1 MESEKDVTGL
11 AAIVHE
17 SSCGETSDGEKSLG
31 DGVEVGSLVV
41 TLSDRKIGA
50 CLRKVVDEVRSDTNL
65 TSDVGEL
72 SSGTPEESVLLAE
85 GLVNVTGSRGSHL
98 SLVGHVGVG
107 NLRDRS
113 LEKSVM
119 YHMKFVQGHSYEV
132 EDDSQDTDEGS
143 NTKVN
148 PLDGLKRL
156 SISTNV
162 LEDDLGSEDGS
173 NDGANSLNGLGQL
186 KTELGVLGRTADGD
200 VWVGRCLEGRQ
211 TRASKE
217 HGTAE
222 ATEAS
227 LDSRRPEHKSTDTVD
242 GETENEGVSVTEAA
256 EEPSR
261 VSQGTDE
268 VGTEVGSLE
277 TRRLSTSDV
286 KSDLEARV
294 EDIEKTVGKS
304 PHEEEDSDQGDG
316 NDGLA
321 HGKSRSSGNDAVVDR
336 LAANLLIN
344 NFSD

>member
-162 LEDDLGSEDGS
+162 LEDDLGSEDRS
-173 NDGANSLNGLGQL
+173 NDGADSLNGLGQL

-242 GETENEGVSVTEAA
+242 GENENEGVSVTEAA

-261 VSQGTDE
+261 VGQGTDG
-268 VGTEVGSLE
+268 VR
-277 TRRLSTSDV
+277 TR
-286 KSDLEARV
+286 
-294 EDIEKTVGKS
+294 
-304 PHEEEDSDQGDG
+304 
-316 NDGLA
+316 
-321 HGKSRSSGNDAVVDR
+321 
-336 LAANLLIN
+336 
-344 NFSD
+344 